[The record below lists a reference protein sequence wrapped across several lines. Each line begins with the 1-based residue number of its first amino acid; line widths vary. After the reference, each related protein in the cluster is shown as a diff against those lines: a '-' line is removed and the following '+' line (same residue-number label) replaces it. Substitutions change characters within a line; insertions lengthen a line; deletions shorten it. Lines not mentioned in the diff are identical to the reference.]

1 MTIDEAVRTL
11 ESGFS
16 AGPPGPDAQLHMA
29 PRPRPGWEPG
39 VLPEDARIGAALLL
53 VYPRDDRAHV
63 LLTKRP
69 SSMAFHAGQVSLP
82 GGGVEAGES
91 LEDAALREAH
101 EEVGL
106 AAGFARTVGRLSPLH
121 IPVSGF
127 NLHAVVAVAKARPVW
142 IPSEREVERI
152 LEIPIDD
159 LVDPERQVHDV
170 FERPAGTFDV
180 PYFAIEGERVWGATA
195 MILAEF
201 LSLLGHPPEP
211 WHRRQ
216 SVPTG

>member
-1 MTIDEAVRTL
+1 MTLDDAIHILEA
-11 ESGFS
+11 GF
-16 AGPPGPDAQLHMA
+16 ADGTPGSDAQLRMA

-39 VLPEDARIGAALLL
+39 VLPDDARLGAALLL
-53 VYPRDDRAHV
+53 LYPRGGNACV

-69 SSMAFHAGQVSLP
+69 TSMEFHAGQVSLP
-82 GGGVEAGES
+82 GGGVESGET
-91 LEDAALREAH
+91 LEDAALREAD

-106 AAGFARTVGRLSPLH
+106 QRDAARTLGRLSPLH

-127 NLHAVVAVAKARPVW
+127 NLHAVVAITPTRPAW
-142 IPSEREVERI
+142 TPSAREVERV
-152 LEIPIDD
+152 LEVPITD
-159 LVDPERQVHDV
+159 LVDPECQVHDV

-201 LSLLGHPPEP
+201 LTLLGHPPDP
-211 WHRRQ
+211 WQRRQ